1 MASLMLKKK
10 GTGKFWEIQFYDEHN
25 RRKMISLSSVKF
37 NKKTAKELKDTV
49 ETLLY
54 YKTSGITV
62 PDKKV
67 ENWIKTAAP
76 DIQEKLAKVG
86 LLDQAPSRTCKELWD
101 AFMATKKDIKETTRK
116 TYEAAEIRFFLKFGK
131 SEYLSDVTST
141 RITEW
146 KTFLRESLA
155 EATVTGTISKVRT
168 LFNWAKE
175 HGWVLVSPM
184 VGVPRGSFAN
194 PANDQIVSQEE
205 YLKLLECCPCQEW
218 RTILA
223 LVRYGG
229 LRCPSEVMKLHW
241 KDIDWNGNRFLVRSP
256 KTEHHKGK
264 GDRLVPLFP
273 EVREELKKLFF
284 LDKGKRNEF
293 VINRYPERERA
304 NLGTQFARIVRKAGL
319 PTIKRPY
326 DNMRASRSNEI
337 YADFGPFYESQWIG
351 HSSKIAKDHYLSIR
365 DEDFQRAS
373 DWQAKS
379 SSPGTPN
386 EPTPEPGQ

>member
-1 MASLMLKKK
+1 
-10 GTGKFWEIQFYDEHN
+10 
-25 RRKMISLSSVKF
+25 
-37 NKKTAKELKDTV
+37 
-49 ETLLY
+49 
-54 YKTSGITV
+54 
-62 PDKKV
+62 
-67 ENWIKTAAP
+67 
-76 DIQEKLAKVG
+76 
-86 LLDQAPSRTCKELWD
+86 
-101 AFMATKKDIKETTRK
+101 
-116 TYEAAEIRFFLKFGK
+116 
-131 SEYLSDVTST
+131 
-141 RITEW
+141 
-146 KTFLRESLA
+146 
-155 EATVTGTISKVRT
+155 
-168 LFNWAKE
+168 
-175 HGWVLVSPM
+175 M

-194 PANDQIVSQEE
+194 PANDQIVTQEE

-319 PTIKRPY
+319 PSLR
-326 DNMRASRSNEI
+326 
-337 YADFGPFYESQWIG
+337 
-351 HSSKIAKDHYLSIR
+351 
-365 DEDFQRAS
+365 
-373 DWQAKS
+373 
-379 SSPGTPN
+379 
-386 EPTPEPGQ
+386 